1 MQKTDL
7 THRSH
12 RLRSV
17 RMQGGQ
23 GDVIMAV
30 NGFQAMVEL
39 GADFYDP
46 QLVVYTRSV
55 AKAVV
60 GIMIPEVTTET
71 LESSQHARHPRY
83 AIVPHTSWTT
93 VVRNWFYPDYY
104 VDFPERRLLASYGY
118 PRPGPMRRAQLF
130 LTDLKL
136 AAGTSWRRETPAY
149 YGLKIWAPLAE
160 RYGLTETDLMRGLY
174 FAHRTVSDRL
184 HVYTKRLPTNI
195 AETSVPDVAFFPS
208 GGAFQYVPARFIR
221 NLLDL
226 AGVGEKRYACYFAPS
241 DPSLEKY
248 VTAGLR
254 CRVSATT
261 DALLAVV
268 ARARVTLTADSF
280 PSHIAQLLA
289 PRHIALMSHDLPQHT
304 VHPAARSAIVYEPQI
319 CCPCWYAIR
328 KENKLCP
335 AGFEACGVYTM
346 QGYLEKAATVMK
358 RALSER

>member
-7 THRSH
+7 TYRSH

-39 GADFYDP
+39 GVDFYDP
-46 QLVVYTRSV
+46 QLVVHTRSV
-55 AKAVV
+55 AKTVV
-60 GIMIPEVTTET
+60 DIMIPDVTTET
-71 LESSQHARHPRY
+71 LEHSRHSRRPRY

-93 VVRNWFYPDYY
+93 VIRNWFYPDYY
-104 VDFPERRLLASYGY
+104 IDFPERRLLASFGY

-130 LTDLKL
+130 LTALKL

-174 FAHRTVSDRL
+174 FAHRTVSERL
-184 HVYTKRLPTNI
+184 RVYAKRLPTNI
-195 AETSVPDVAFFPS
+195 EETSVPDIVFFPS

-226 AGVGEKRYACYFAPS
+226 AGIREEQYACYFAPS

-248 VTAGLR
+248 VAAGLR

-261 DALLAVV
+261 DVLLAVI

-304 VHPAARSAIVYEPQI
+304 IHPAARSTVVYEPQT

-335 AGFEACGVYTM
+335 VGFEACGVYTM
-346 QGYLEKAATVMK
+346 PGYLEKATTAMK
-358 RALSER
+358 HALLEY